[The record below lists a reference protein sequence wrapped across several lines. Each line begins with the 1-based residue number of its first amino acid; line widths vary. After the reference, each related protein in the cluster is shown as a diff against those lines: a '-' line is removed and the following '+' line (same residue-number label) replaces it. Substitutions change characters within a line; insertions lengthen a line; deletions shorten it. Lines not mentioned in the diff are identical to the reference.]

1 LRDFDEG
8 PLLFRFAGQTLDLE
22 RRELRRGSDLIPV
35 EPQVFDLLAY
45 LVRNRHRVVSRD
57 DLTDA
62 VWERRVVSESTM
74 NSRINAAR
82 RAIGDSGVD
91 QRLIRTI
98 PRKGIRFVAE
108 VTEEQDLPANAGA
121 LHLALPAAGPHV
133 VPDRPSIAVLPLT
146 NLSGDPDQEFFAD
159 GMTEEII
166 IALSRVRW
174 FFVIARHSTF
184 AYKNMTSTT
193 KTSRETSASNISC
206 PAASDGRLNRVRIS
220 VQLIDCISGSNLWAR
235 SYDRAIAD
243 VFAVQDEI
251 TQTIVGAIESELSR
265 AERERARVRPRENLD
280 AWSTY
285 QHGMFHLY
293 RFSRNDF
300 IEARRLLEQ
309 AISADPELGPAYSAL
324 AESLY
329 YEVVYG
335 FAQSPQ
341 QNREDAIEPAQHA
354 VALDREDAA
363 AHCTLGRIRYF
374 RREYDAAMTELRTAL
389 EINPSLALAHYG
401 LGAALVF
408 SGRSSESFPHLE
420 TAIRLSPYDPNM
432 GSFLVRMA
440 EAKYLIGDDES
451 AAAFALKAI
460 GQPHFQWSRYAIL
473 IAALGQLDRLHE
485 AQRYIRE
492 VSRTLPNFSIKYV
505 VEAHPFSADM
515 GFARYYDGLRK
526 ARVPESS

>member
-1 LRDFDEG
+1 
-8 PLLFRFAGQTLDLE
+8 
-22 RRELRRGSDLIPV
+22 
-35 EPQVFDLLAY
+35 
-45 LVRNRHRVVSRD
+45 
-57 DLTDA
+57 
-62 VWERRVVSESTM
+62 M

-82 RAIGDSGVD
+82 RAIGDSGIN

-98 PRKGIRFVAE
+98 PRNGIRFVAE
-108 VTEEQDLPANAGA
+108 VTEEQDLAAKAGA
-121 LHLALPAAGPHV
+121 TEIAAAVTTPLL

-146 NLSGDPDQEFFAD
+146 NLSGDPDQEFFVD

-184 AYKNMTSTT
+184 AYKNRKVDHKDIARDLGVQYVLAGSVRRT
-193 KTSRETSASNISC
+193 A
-206 PAASDGRLNRVRIS
+206 DHVRIG

-251 TQTIVGAIESELSR
+251 TQMIVGAIQPELSR
-265 AERERARVRPRENLD
+265 AERERAKVRPRDNLD

-293 RFSRNDF
+293 RFSRDDF
-300 IEARRLLEQ
+300 LEARRYFRQ
-309 AISADPELGPAYSAL
+309 AISADPGLGPAYSAL

-341 QNREDAIEPAQHA
+341 QNRENAIGPAQQA

-374 RREYDAAMTELRTAL
+374 RREYDAAMTELHAAL

-440 EAKYLIGDDES
+440 EAKYLIGEDVS

-460 GQPHFQWSRYAIL
+460 GQPYFQWSRYAIL
-473 IAALGQLDRLHE
+473 IAALGQLGRLDE
-485 AQRYIRE
+485 AQRYLKE
-492 VSRTLPNFSIKYV
+492 VRRTLPHFSIGYV
-505 VEAHPFSADM
+505 VQAHPFSADM
-515 GFARYYDGLRK
+515 GFARYYEGLRK
-526 ARVPESS
+526 AQVPESS

>member
-1 LRDFDEG
+1 M
-8 PLLFRFAGQTLDLE
+8 LFRFAGQTLDLE
-22 RRELRRGSDLIPV
+22 RRELRRGSDLIPI

-108 VTEEQDLPANAGA
+108 VTEEQDLAVNAGA
-121 LHLALPAAGPHV
+121 LHLALQAAGPRV

-184 AYKNMTSTT
+184 AYKNMNIDHKDIARDLGVQYILAGSVRRTT
-193 KTSRETSASNISC
+193 
-206 PAASDGRLNRVRIS
+206 GRVRIS

-251 TQTIVGAIESELSR
+251 TQMIVGAIEPELSR
-265 AERERARVRPRENLD
+265 AERERARVRSRDNLD

-300 IEARRLLEQ
+300 IEARRLLKQ

-324 AESLY
+324 AESFY

-341 QNREDAIEPAQHA
+341 RNREAAIEPAQQA

-374 RREYDAAMTELRTAL
+374 RREYAAAMTELRTAL

-515 GFARYYDGLRK
+515 GFARYYEGLRK